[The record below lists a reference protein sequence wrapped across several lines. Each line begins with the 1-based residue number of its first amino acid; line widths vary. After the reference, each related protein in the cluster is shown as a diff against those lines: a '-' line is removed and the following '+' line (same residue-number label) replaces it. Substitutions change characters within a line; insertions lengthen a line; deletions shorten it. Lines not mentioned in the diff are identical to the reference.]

1 MRRHTLVFLITTLMS
16 FSATAEMFESERIYA
31 LHDKELRGARAY
43 VDGRFEPAFQLL
55 SDTASKGMKE
65 SQYLLSLMFLK
76 GEGVDKNILIGL
88 GWLGVAIESGDEE
101 WNNTFKTL
109 YDSMNDTQRAM
120 VDEKVKDY
128 VAKYGGVV
136 QGVTCSNRSAAG
148 SREVDVRCDKSPGN
162 YPIHEI
168 ETSPRR

>member
-1 MRRHTLVFLITTLMS
+1 MRRTIFILIALLLS
-16 FSATAEMFESERIYA
+16 FSATAELFEPERIYA
-31 LHDKELRGARAY
+31 LYEKELRGARAY
-43 VDGRFEPAFQLL
+43 VDGRYESAFELL

-76 GEGVDKNILIGL
+76 GEGIDKNILIGL

-101 WNNTFKTL
+101 WNNTFNTL
-109 YDSMNDTQRAM
+109 YESMNDTQRAM
-120 VDEKVKDY
+120 IDDKVKNY

-136 QGVTCSNRSAAG
+136 QGVTCGNRTAAG
-148 SREVDVRCDKSPGN
+148 SRSVELRCDKSPGN

-168 ETSPRR
+168 ETSLQR

>member
-1 MRRHTLVFLITTLMS
+1 MRRTFLFLIPLLVS

-43 VDGRFEPAFQLL
+43 VDGRFESAFKLL
-55 SDTASKGMKE
+55 RDTASKGLKE

-76 GEGVDKNILIGL
+76 GEGVNKNILIGL

-109 YDSMNDTQRAM
+109 YDSMNDTQKAM
-120 VDEKVKDY
+120 IDEKVKDY

-136 QGVTCSNRSAAG
+136 QGVNCANRSAAG
-148 SREVDVRCDKSPGN
+148 SREVGMRCDKSPGN
-162 YPIHEI
+162 YPVY
-168 ETSPRR
+168 ETEGSAPR